1 MRNMILT
8 LFTFLIGSSVIA
20 QPSKSLLSGPIIL
33 KDSISVETSFDSDI
47 SFLPNDFNTFSQ
59 SSSLFDAPR
68 TNPGIAMLSSAII
81 PGSGQA
87 MNGKWGRAAA
97 YFLAEA
103 VSLAYYFNQNAQAKD
118 NERAYEVYAD
128 QNWSVLAYAQWLVA
142 YSEANGLSNG
152 YETLQNE
159 LATLSASDQ
168 NPNFGNTSDDW
179 RKVNLSTLRNVEVDT
194 RFVFDNPTGCGSN
207 NPQNCQIKS
216 EFSHVVQ
223 DYGSQQYYELMSKYY
238 QFQPGWQDFTTQRV
252 LDGNAHVYQYT
263 WNREMI
269 TPNFIEG
276 RDRAY
281 EFNENYRQAGNILK
295 FLVVNH
301 VISAFDAFFTVKLKN
316 SRLETQANLVGEDSV
331 SLIWHF

>member
-1 MRNMILT
+1 MRYLCFFLLAFLT
-8 LFTFLIGSSVIA
+8 TSVA
-20 QPSKSLLSGPIIL
+20 SQPTKSLLSGPIFIE
-33 KDSISVETSFDSDI
+33 DTTSIVEEFNLDLT
-47 SFLPNDFNTFSQ
+47 FLPQDLSYI
-59 SSSLFDAPR
+59 SESGSIFDAPR
-68 TNPGIAMLSSAII
+68 NSPGIAMLSSAII

-87 MNGKWGRAAA
+87 INGKWGRAAA

-118 NERAYEVYAD
+118 NERAYEAYAD

-142 YSEANGLSNG
+142 YSEANGLTNG
-152 YETLQNE
+152 YEALQSE
-159 LATLSASDQ
+159 LALLSPGDQ

-179 RKVNLSTLRNVEVDT
+179 RKVNLTTLRNVEVET
-194 RFVFDNPTGCGSN
+194 RFVFDNPAGCGSN
-207 NPQNCQIKS
+207 DPPNCQIKS

-238 QFQPGWQDFTTQRV
+238 QFQPGWQDFHTQR
-252 LDGNAHVYQYT
+252 LSDGNGHIYQYT
-263 WNREMI
+263 WNRDMI
-269 TPNFIEG
+269 TGNFIEG

-316 SRLETQANLVGEDSV
+316 SRLETQANLVVEESV